1 MGFLSLLE
9 VIMFTIDYVD
19 FVVSSFYTDYSVSYM
34 PGLTSSLKTAK
45 VVVNVDSETAFVY
58 CE

>member
-1 MGFLSLLE
+1 
-9 VIMFTIDYVD
+9 MFTIDYID

-34 PGLTSSLKTAK
+34 PGLASSLKTAK